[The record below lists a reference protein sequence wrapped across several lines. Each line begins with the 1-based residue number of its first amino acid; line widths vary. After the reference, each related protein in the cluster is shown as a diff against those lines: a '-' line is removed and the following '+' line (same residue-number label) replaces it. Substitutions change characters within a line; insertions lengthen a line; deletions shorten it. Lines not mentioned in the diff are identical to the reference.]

1 MTRLRYSGMLRRV
14 FWYMGTNIWEE
25 QTAYFLRVYMI
36 KLGKWLLIRK
46 TERTWVTEGRSWRSE
61 PTVAGQ
67 GQQRLIRANSGR
79 SEPTAADQSQQRPIR
94 PNNGRWGPTAV
105 DQSQQRPMRANGT
118 RSGSTAAD
126 QSQQRPTRANSGR
139 PEPTAADQGQQYP
152 IRANSGSAEGSCLS
166 AVSTHANNNP
176 SYRVLFITL
185 QRKEGGLYLAH
196 WTPLI
201 HSKCC
206 RRTKDVEWCFENFS
220 ALNVVHK
227 RQRRSI

>member
-46 TERTWVTEGRSWRSE
+46 TERTWVTEGRSWRS
-61 PTVAGQ
+61 
-67 GQQRLIRANSGR
+67 
-79 SEPTAADQSQQRPIR
+79 
-94 PNNGRWGPTAV
+94 
-105 DQSQQRPMRANGT
+105 
-118 RSGSTAAD
+118 
-126 QSQQRPTRANSGR
+126 
-139 PEPTAADQGQQYP
+139 EPTAADQGQQYP